1 MKIIVAKNAGFC
13 FGVHR
18 AVHTVYENLSS
29 PGKIYTLGP
38 IIHNPQVVEELR
50 KKGVAIEENVE
61 NIHGDGTVIIRSH
74 GVSEQV
80 VMSIRSKN
88 LRLIDATCPYVKRIH
103 GLVQK
108 HYQQGYTII
117 IIGEKDHPE
126 VIGINGWCNNQGYI
140 LNNEEDAINLPTIK
154 KACIVAQTT
163 TDIAKWDNITGIL
176 TDKIINIK
184 LHNTICY
191 ATSERQKEAEQIART
206 ADIVYVI
213 GGSNSSNT
221 KKLYNICKRY
231 CLNTFTI
238 ETVVDID
245 ASIFS
250 PNDIVG
256 ITAGAST
263 PDWIIKEVLNKMNDI
278 NDELMEEQEQEQQQE
293 AISQDKVLDIITD
306 TPADE
311 ELTMDNFKIVSL
323 KPGQIVK
330 GTILRIDINE
340 LIVNV
345 GYKSDGIVPNDEIIL
360 DSDQKLHDV
369 FKEGDEIEVEVLMIN
384 DGDGNVL
391 LSQKTIAKKLI
402 WKEIEEIFKNQ
413 TEVAG
418 IGMEIVKGGLIAR
431 VKGISAF
438 VPASQLTTRYVED
451 LSTFVGQNLR
461 LKILEIDKA
470 RSRIVASQ
478 KIVLEAAD
486 TERRQQVW
494 ENIQEGQ
501 KINGEVKRLTNFG
514 AFVDIGGVD
523 GLIHISDLAWG
534 HINNPR
540 QVVTE
545 GQQIEVIVLSL
556 DRDKNKI
563 ALGYKQTKPCPWDNI
578 EEKYPVGQITKGKVV
593 RIANFGAFVELEPGV
608 DGLVHISEISD
619 KRINKVEDVLK
630 SGDIVS
636 VKILD
641 VKYKEQRISLSIREA
656 SVKEDTTMPQQEENT
671 LEHEDMNVTLGEFF
685 PDKLKD
691 IE

>member
-1 MKIIVAKNAGFC
+1 
-13 FGVHR
+13 
-18 AVHTVYENLSS
+18 
-29 PGKIYTLGP
+29 
-38 IIHNPQVVEELR
+38 
-50 KKGVAIEENVE
+50 
-61 NIHGDGTVIIRSH
+61 
-74 GVSEQV
+74 
-80 VMSIRSKN
+80 
-88 LRLIDATCPYVKRIH
+88 
-103 GLVQK
+103 
-108 HYQQGYTII
+108 
-117 IIGEKDHPE
+117 
-126 VIGINGWCNNQGYI
+126 
-140 LNNEEDAINLPTIK
+140 
-154 KACIVAQTT
+154 
-163 TDIAKWDNITGIL
+163 
-176 TDKIINIK
+176 
-184 LHNTICY
+184 
-191 ATSERQKEAEQIART
+191 
-206 ADIVYVI
+206 
-213 GGSNSSNT
+213 
-221 KKLYNICKRY
+221 
-231 CLNTFTI
+231 
-238 ETVVDID
+238 DID
-245 ASIFS
+245 RTLFS
-250 PNDIVG
+250 HNDVVG

-278 NDELMEEQEQEQQQE
+278 NDELMEEQEQQQE

-330 GTILRIDINE
+330 GTILRVDINE

-563 ALGYKQTKPCPWDNI
+563 ALGYKQTKPRPWDNI